1 MVGSAG
7 FEPTTFTRNGVCA
20 ISTGFSIALQKFFI
34 PKRKG
39 PQTRLCYSGARR
51 HSWLDYDPT
60 IFNSITSFRYMRFS
74 D

>member
-20 ISTGFSIALQKFFI
+20 ISTGFSIALQKLFI

-39 PQTRLCYSGARR
+39 PQTRFFILEPVVIPG
-51 HSWLDYDPT
+51 
-60 IFNSITSFRYMRFS
+60 
-74 D
+74 